1 MTARLK
7 QPYSKPLFKKFFLQ
21 TCTMRNFGN
30 TKRWILEELQTSFK
44 NKAIINLS
52 AHQISLTET
61 EGLTLGL
68 NFVPT
73 PQVSTH
79 HLVLKST
86 NRLIQTIKKQ
96 LHFRNQPLII
106 KRPTYRKPSTW
117 IPREPNST
125 NLTLFLERTQSLIRN
140 LPLRH
145 KMQSRLIAK
154 VHH

>member
-1 MTARLK
+1 MIAQPK
-7 QPYSKPLFKKFFLQ
+7 QPYSKLLFKKFFLQ

-30 TKRWILEELQTSFK
+30 TKLWIPQELQTSFK

-52 AHQISLTET
+52 AHQLYLTET
-61 EGLTLGL
+61 EVLALGL

-73 PQVSTH
+73 PQASTH

-86 NRLIQTIKKQ
+86 NCLIKTMKKQ
-96 LHFRNQPLII
+96 FHFRNQPLIT

-125 NLTLFLERTQSLIRN
+125 NLTLFL
-140 LPLRH
+140 
-145 KMQSRLIAK
+145 
-154 VHH
+154 